1 MGIGL
6 LTELY
11 KKCINNNDGTADND
25 LSKDL
30 EGWKPLLLICLVVSD
45 SLQPHGLQHARLPC
59 PLLSPRVFS
68 NSCPLN
74 LWWHPTTS
82 SSVAPFFSCP
92 QSFSASGSF
101 PMSQLFV
108 SSDGQSTGASAS
120 APVLPMNIQDWFPL
134 GLMTLISAVQETF
147 KSLLQLHSSKV
158 SVLQCSAFF
167 TVYFEQ

>member
-59 PLLSPRVFS
+59 PLLSSGAYS
-68 NSCPLN
+68 NSCPLS
-74 LWWHPTTS
+74 W
-82 SSVAPFFSCP
+82 
-92 QSFSASGSF
+92 
-101 PMSQLFV
+101 
-108 SSDGQSTGASAS
+108 
-120 APVLPMNIQDWFPL
+120 
-134 GLMTLISAVQETF
+134 
-147 KSLLQLHSSKV
+147 
-158 SVLQCSAFF
+158 
-167 TVYFEQ
+167 